1 MSREP
6 TEIAEFRHE
15 VRGFLANALPP
26 EVAARVEAG
35 AALSRDE
42 LMDWHRRL
50 FEQGWVAPG
59 WPVEHGG
66 TGWSEAQKYAFEE
79 ECALAGAPS
88 LIPMALTIV
97 GPLLIAFGS
106 DEQKARHLP
115 AILGGDEIWCQGFSE
130 PDAGSDLASL
140 KCRAV
145 RDGDHYV
152 VDGSKIWTTQAHW
165 ADWCLLLVRTSSEGR
180 KQQGISILL
189 VDMTSPGITVRPLPS
204 LDGLHVLNQV
214 FFDGVRVPL
223 GQRVG
228 EEDDGWRL
236 LKATIGHERVLV
248 ADVGRC
254 KTMLRRLRRIAGCE
268 RRHGRPLAEEPRFR
282 ARLARLEIRLKAL
295 ELCALRVVNDPAL
308 AVRPEASMLKV
319 RGTELQQDISR
330 ATSDALGLYALPY
343 HPEVLTEGWL
353 GEPVGPDYAATPT
366 PFYFFWRKASI
377 SAGTNEIQKTIIAK
391 SLLT

>member
-1 MSREP
+1 M
-6 TEIAEFRHE
+6 TGAAAEISAFRQE
-15 VRGFLANALPP
+15 VRRFLAEALRP
-26 EVAARVEAG
+26 EVARRVEAG
-35 AALSRDE
+35 FALGRDE

-50 FEQGWVAPG
+50 YERGWIAPG

-66 TGWSEAQKYAFEE
+66 TGWTEAQKYAFEE
-79 ECALAGAPS
+79 ECALAGAPA
-88 LIPMALTIV
+88 LIPMALTVV
-97 GPLLIAFGS
+97 GPLLIAYGS
-106 DEQKARHLP
+106 AEQKRRYLP
-115 AILGGDEIWCQGFSE
+115 AILRGDEIWCQGFSE

-145 RDGDHYV
+145 LDGDHYV

-165 ADWCLLLVRTSSEGR
+165 ADWCVVLVRTCSEGR

-189 VDMTSPGITVRPLPS
+189 VEMDSPGVTVRPLPS

-214 FFDGVRVPL
+214 FFEGVRVPVE
-223 GQRVG
+223 QRVG
-228 EEDDGWRL
+228 EENEGWSL

-254 KTMLRRLRRIAGCE
+254 KTMLRRLRRIAGQE
-268 RRHGRPLAEEPRFR
+268 RRDGRPLAEEPRFV

-308 AVRPEASMLKV
+308 AVRPEASLLKV
-319 RGTELQQDISR
+319 RGTELQQEISR

-343 HPEVLTEGWL
+343 HPEVLSEGWQ

-391 SLLT
+391 SLLS